1 LGGRISNENGRPLA
15 AFLYNEATSTG
26 SGRHLRFEP
35 FTILDVS
42 IIEDFNN
49 RAPLLGILTRGCLKG
64 YTFVTEH
71 IITIISSKFYGEEGL
86 LFGNVGY
93 FCILIGLFARW

>member
-42 IIEDFNN
+42 IVEDFNQWVGYDK
-49 RAPLLGILTRGCLKG
+49 AHCEPFDLSIPEQWAFG
-64 YTFVTEH
+64 YT
-71 IITIISSKFYGEEGL
+71 L
-86 LFGNVGY
+86 
-93 FCILIGLFARW
+93 